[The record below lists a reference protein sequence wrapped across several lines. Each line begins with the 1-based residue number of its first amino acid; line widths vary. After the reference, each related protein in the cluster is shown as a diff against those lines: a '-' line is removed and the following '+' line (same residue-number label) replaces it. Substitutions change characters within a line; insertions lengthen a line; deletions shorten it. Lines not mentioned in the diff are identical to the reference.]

1 VLQLLQHLHFHLPCL
16 LNPTNNT
23 YSTLQGKYLHKRA
36 RIIPLPLKEGG
47 EAIKTNLPLVPMDP
61 ILVWTLTLPTSNRA
75 LSLSRTGHFTQTSPV
90 HVAVFMAITPTIVP
104 SYPRCGRC
112 GSLKPHCEDNMPPLM
127 LPLMWPLLN
136 QLCLPILSPSKDS
149 WLPNHLTD
157 RSPLNLPLLV
167 PLITRSS

>member
-1 VLQLLQHLHFHLPCL
+1 MHSRAQL
-16 LNPTNNT
+16 
-23 YSTLQGKYLHKRA
+23 
-36 RIIPLPLKEGG
+36 IPLLKDGG
-47 EAIKTNLPLVPMDP
+47 EAIQINLPLVLMDP
-61 ILVWTLTLPTSNRA
+61 IVKALTLTLLTSNRA
-75 LSLSRTGHFTQTSPV
+75 LNPSWTGLFAQISLVR
-90 HVAVFMAITPTIVP
+90 VAVFTVITPTIVP
-104 SYPRCGRC
+104 FYHRCDIC

-136 QLCLPILSPSKDS
+136 QRCLPILSLGKDS